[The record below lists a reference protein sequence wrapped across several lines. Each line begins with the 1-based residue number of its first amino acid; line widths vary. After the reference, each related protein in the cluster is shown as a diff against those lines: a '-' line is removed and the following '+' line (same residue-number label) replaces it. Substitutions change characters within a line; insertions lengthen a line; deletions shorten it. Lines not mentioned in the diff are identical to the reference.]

1 MNKLIAVVGMAG
13 SGKSVAT
20 EYLENNG
27 WTKLYFGGVIYD
39 HMREEG
45 IEITPASQKEYREK
59 IREKYGMAAVA
70 ILLKDKIR
78 EAYGKGNT
86 VLDGLYS
93 WDEYLV
99 LKDEFPELKLI
110 GVICDK
116 KIRYDRI
123 SKRKDRPFNA
133 EEIHIRD
140 ISEIENL
147 AKGGPIVFADYY
159 IFNNGSIE
167 DYTRQLLDILDCI
180 EQEGEK

>member
-13 SGKSVAT
+13 SGKSVVT
-20 EYLENNG
+20 DYLQEQG
-27 WTKLYFGGVIYD
+27 FIKLYFGGVIYD
-39 HMREEG
+39 HMKEEG

-70 ILLKDKIR
+70 ILLKDQIK
-78 EAYGKGNT
+78 EAYSKGNT

-99 LKDEFPELKLI
+99 LKEEFKDLKLI
-110 GVICDK
+110 SVCCDK
-116 KIRYDRI
+116 NIRYKRI
-123 SKRKDRPFNA
+123 ASRVDRPFNS

-140 ISEIENL
+140 TSEIENL
-147 AKGGPIVFADYY
+147 AKGGPIAFADYY
-159 IFNNGSIE
+159 ILNNGTKEEAIKRLLEIIE
-167 DYTRQLLDILDCI
+167 SI